1 MHKGVEPLAVT
12 ETVQQKA
19 AKTRA
24 ANNGGVHPGGRPEFP
39 NKKEV
44 QKDICDL
51 IAQGN
56 SLRKICSMEG
66 MPDLK
71 TVITWRWDDKEFH
84 QQYVRARED
93 QADHYAD
100 EITEIA
106 DTEKD
111 ANKARVRID
120 ARKWVAS
127 KLKSKS
133 YGDKITNE
141 IANKEGEDFK
151 INDTNADARRV
162 AFMLGRAVGRN
173 ERSKAESDSTE

>member
-1 MHKGVEPLAVT
+1 MAVG
-12 ETVQQKA
+12 ETLTPQQRGA
-19 AKTRA
+19 RTRA
-24 ANNGGVHPGGRPEFP
+24 AKNGGVHPGGRPEFP

-44 QKDICDL
+44 QKAICDL

-106 DTEKD
+106 DTEED

-173 ERSKAESDSTE
+173 ERQKAENDS